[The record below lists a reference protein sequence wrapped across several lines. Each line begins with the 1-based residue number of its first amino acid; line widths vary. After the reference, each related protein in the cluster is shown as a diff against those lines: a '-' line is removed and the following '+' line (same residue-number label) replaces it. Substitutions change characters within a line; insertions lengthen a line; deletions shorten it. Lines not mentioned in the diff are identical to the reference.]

1 MGYDMIT
8 SIWHKTEEGT
18 WQEMKMM
25 TGNNHEVDLFPS
37 RDGMFNQVMLGY
49 NRHSYDMEPIAWK
62 RGLPDWYVKARIDEG
77 LEDDWWD
84 NREEAE
90 EYWETHKTADGTYY
104 DYLELIGYA
113 SNSNWRFKDWI
124 ASEECGRTIK
134 RNPIGEFISTA
145 SRLVE
150 AYGIYNPLPGEIM
163 VVCEAS
169 F

>member
-8 SIWHKTEEGT
+8 TMWCKTEDDV
-18 WQEMKMM
+18 WQEMKLM
-25 TGNNHEVDLFPS
+25 TGSGRELDLFPS

-49 NRHSYDMEPIAWK
+49 NRHSYEMEPIAWK

-77 LEDDWWD
+77 VQDGWWD

-90 EYWETHKTADGTYY
+90 EYWETHKATDGTYY

-113 SNSNWRFKDWI
+113 SNSNWEFKDWI
-124 ASEECGRTIK
+124 ASDELGKTVK
-134 RNPIGEFISTA
+134 RNPISEFMSVA
-145 SRLVE
+145 GRLVS
-150 AYGIYNPLPGEIM
+150 AYGMYNPKPGEIM

-169 F
+169 Y